1 MKLGVCTGFENIQ
14 AAADAGFDYLEC
26 ALSALAAMPEAQF
39 RALAERRADFPIP
52 VSRCNG
58 FLPGTLKVVGPEANP
73 RALDEYLE
81 RAFSRAHALGVEL
94 AVFGSG
100 GARGVPEGF
109 SHAEAWRQIADFL
122 RRASDCGRKYQ
133 ISVAIEPLRRE
144 ECNILNYVSE
154 AVLLSALLDLP
165 EIGALGDTFHM
176 RSGAEP
182 WSALTQAGE
191 KLRHVHVSHELDDLS
206 GRVFPSEGDG
216 TDYEGIFAA
225 LRAGGY
231 SGGVSM
237 EAGTT
242 DFAADAARAVKCL
255 RPFADAAR
263 NNSSEIR

>member
-1 MKLGVCTGFENIQ
+1 MKLGVCTGFENLQ
-14 AAADAGFDYLEC
+14 AAADAGFDYVEC
-26 ALSALAAMPEAQF
+26 ALNALAALPEAQF
-39 RALAERRADFPIP
+39 RALAERREDFPVP
-52 VSRCNG
+52 VAKCNC
-58 FLPGTLKVVGPEANP
+58 FLPGEIKAVGPEADA

-81 RAFSRAHALGVEL
+81 RALSRAHALGIEL

-109 SHAEAWRQIADFL
+109 PYAEAWRQIASFL
-122 RRASDCGRKYQ
+122 RRAADYGRKYR
-133 ISVAIEPLRRE
+133 IAIAIEPLRRE

-165 EIGALGDTFHM
+165 EIGVLGDTFHM

-182 WSALTQAGE
+182 WPALTQAGE
-191 KLRHVHVSHELDDLS
+191 RLLHVHVSHELSDLS

-216 TDYEGIFAA
+216 TDYEEIFAA

-231 SGGVSM
+231 AGDVSV

-242 DFAADAARAVKCL
+242 DFAADAARAVRCL
-255 RPFADAAR
+255 RPFAR
-263 NNSSEIR
+263 